1 MVMRGEIHWVDLG
14 DPVGS
19 EPGQRR
25 PALVVQTD
33 AANRAASTTVVA
45 VISSRL
51 PSKAYPMHVRLPD
64 GLLPKVSIVKC
75 EQLVTVD
82 IDKRIPSAGDGP
94 VATLDAHTMREVD
107 RALANILN
115 LAT

>member
-1 MVMRGEIHWVDLG
+1 MRGEVHWVDFG

-25 PALVVQTD
+25 PALVVQND
-33 AANRAASTTVVA
+33 AANMAASTTIVA

-51 PSKAYPMHVRLPD
+51 PSKPYPMHVRLPD
-64 GLLPKVSIVKC
+64 GLLPKASVVKC

-82 IDKRIPSAGDGP
+82 IEKRMPGAWDGP
-94 VATLDAHTMREVD
+94 LATLDARTMRAVEN
-107 RALANILN
+107 ALACILD
-115 LAT
+115 L